1 MKGHLYIGCAGW
13 TIPREHRLLFPEAGS
28 HLERYAARF
37 PAVEINASFYRA
49 IRPATYARWAEAV
62 PEDFCFAV
70 KVPRQI
76 THIGR
81 LKDISA
87 LDPFLSSVQAL
98 GEKLG
103 PLLLQLP
110 PSLALEA
117 GSVRPFLQALRERFS
132 GEVVCEARHASW
144 FTAEGEA
151 LLQEF
156 RIARVATDPPLLPE
170 AGRPGGWTGLAYFR
184 LHGSPRMYYSAYS
197 PDFLEALAQTLREWA
212 GSAPVWCIFNNTA
225 AGAAVADALSLL
237 RLISRGNS
245 RIPSVAR

>member
-1 MKGHLYIGCAGW
+1 MRIGLFGEEIKGRLYIGCAGW
-13 TIPREHRLLFPEAGS
+13 TIPREHRPHFPETGG

-62 PEDFCFAV
+62 PEGFRFAV
-70 KVPRQI
+70 KVPRQV
-76 THIGR
+76 THLSR
-81 LKDISA
+81 LKEASA
-87 LDPFLSSVQAL
+87 LDSFLSAIRSL

-110 PSLALEA
+110 PSLALEVERA
-117 GSVRPFLQALRERFS
+117 RPFLQALRERFA
-132 GEVVCEARHASW
+132 GEVVCEARHPTW

-156 RIARVATDPPLLPE
+156 RIARVAADPSLLPE

-197 PDFLEALAQTLREWA
+197 PDFLASLAQTLRETA
-212 GSAPVWCIFNNTA
+212 CRAQVWCIFNNTA
-225 AGAAVADALSLL
+225 AGAAIGDAL
-237 RLISRGNS
+237 RLMELVR
-245 RIPSVAR
+245 R

>member
-1 MKGHLYIGCAGW
+1 MEARFYIGCAGW
-13 TIPREHRLLFPEAGS
+13 TIPGEHRSRFPEAGS

-37 PAVEINASFYRA
+37 SAVEINASFYRP

-62 PEDFCFAV
+62 PEDFRFAV
-70 KVPRQI
+70 KVPRQV

-81 LKDISA
+81 LKDMSM
-87 LDPFLSSVQAL
+87 LDPFLSAVQSL

-110 PSLALEA
+110 PSLALELE
-117 GSVRPFLQALRERFS
+117 SVRPFLQALRDRFG

-151 LLQEF
+151 LLREF
-156 RIARVATDPPLLPE
+156 RIARVAADPPLLPE
-170 AGRPGGWTGLAYFR
+170 AGRPGGWAGLAYFR

-225 AGAAVADALSLL
+225 AGAAAADALALMEL
-237 RLISRGNS
+237 VHR
-245 RIPSVAR
+245 